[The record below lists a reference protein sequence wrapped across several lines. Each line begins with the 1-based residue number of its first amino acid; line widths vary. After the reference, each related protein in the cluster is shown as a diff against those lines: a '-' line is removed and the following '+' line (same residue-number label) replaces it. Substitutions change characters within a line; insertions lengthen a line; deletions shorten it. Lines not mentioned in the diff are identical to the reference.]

1 MAKSTKNL
9 RFRMTKQQNAINKRT
24 KGGDQTAAAKSAMAE
39 AKVAN

>member
-9 RFRMTKQQNAINKRT
+9 RFWMTKQQDAINKRMREV
-24 KGGDQTAAAKSAMAE
+24 DQTAATKAAMAE